1 MSPDGFMGGWVL
13 SENFVAP
20 GAGNLGV
27 NYGLLA
33 NNLPA
38 PTQVAQLL
46 LTTSLRYV
54 KLYSADQATLQA
66 LANTSIKV
74 AVGVTND
81 EISLL
86 AGSVT
91 SAQAWV
97 QTNIVAY
104 MPATQFNYIIV
115 GDEVLTVSP
124 ELTAVLVPAMSNL
137 YTALVN
143 LELDSELKVSTP
155 HNLGLLGKS
164 FPPSVGAFNSSLSTT
179 MQALLAFLSRTNS
192 PFMVNAYPYF
202 AYSANPVNVS
212 LDYALLQ
219 QQPNAAA
226 VTDINT
232 GLHYT
237 NLLDAQLDAVYSAME
252 RLGYGDISLAVSETG
267 WPSNGDP
274 DEVGCGITNA
284 ATYNGNLIKLVS
296 SNAGTPLRPGSSFDV
311 FIFALFNEDMKPGPS
326 SERNFGLFNVDETPV
341 YNVGLVQTSPSS
353 SSSPPSPAASSPTA
367 SSPPPTPA
375 ISTPAAPA
383 PAAPTVPAVYP
394 PPLPPPSPPS
404 APATT
409 PPASPS
415 GPVAAPAPPTQQP
428 IGKTWCVAKPGAAM
442 QDLTNALNY
451 ACGEGGANCV
461 PIQSGNPCYQPNTLN
476 SHASYAF
483 NSYYQLNGRNYWN
496 CYFGNTGVI
505 TITDPSKSSCS
516 CSPSTSSCSSS
527 ILTVT
532 LWMVVNCSV
541 FMVHTLLH

>member
-1 MSPDGFMGGWVL
+1 MDKLL
-13 SENFVAP
+13 SIFFFLMILVKYSYYTR
-20 GAGNLGV
+20 AGNLGV

-124 ELTAVLVPAMSNL
+124 ELTAFLVPAMSNL

-155 HNLGLLGKS
+155 HNLDLLGKS
-164 FPPSVGAFNSSLSTT
+164 FPPSVGAFISSLSTT

-341 YNVGLVQTSPSS
+341 YNVGL
-353 SSSPPSPAASSPTA
+353 
-367 SSPPPTPA
+367 
-375 ISTPAAPA
+375 
-383 PAAPTVPAVYP
+383 
-394 PPLPPPSPPS
+394 
-404 APATT
+404 
-409 PPASPS
+409 
-415 GPVAAPAPPTQQP
+415 QP

-461 PIQSGNPCYQPNTLN
+461 PIQPGNPCYQPNTLN

-532 LWMVVNCSV
+532 LWVAVNCSV
-541 FMVHTLLH
+541 FMVHMLLH

>member
-1 MSPDGFMGGWVL
+1 MDVWGGWVL
-13 SENFVAP
+13 SENFVAA

-74 AVGVTND
+74 AVGVAND

-97 QTNIVAY
+97 QTNIV
-104 MPATQFNYIIV
+104 
-115 GDEVLTVSP
+115 SP
-124 ELTAVLVPAMSNL
+124 ELTAFLVPAMSNL

-179 MQALLAFLSRTNS
+179 MQPLLAFLSRTNS

-202 AYSANPVNVS
+202 AYSANPANVS

-274 DEVGCGITNA
+274 DEIGCGITNA

-341 YNVGLVQTSPSS
+341 YNVGLLQTSPS

-375 ISTPAAPA
+375 IPTPAAPA
-383 PAAPTVPAVYP
+383 PATPAVPAVYP
-394 PPLPPPSPPS
+394 PPP
-404 APATT
+404 AATT

-415 GPVAAPAPPTQQP
+415 GPVAPPAPPTQQQQP
-428 IGKTWCVAKPGAAM
+428 LGKTWCVAKPGAAM

-461 PIQSGNPCYQPNTLN
+461 PIQPGNPCYQPNTLN

-532 LWMVVNCSV
+532 LWVVVDCSV
-541 FMVHTLLH
+541 FMVHMLLH

>member
-1 MSPDGFMGGWVL
+1 MLHLRCTTSPLVFVCILL
-13 SENFVAP
+13 SAASFT

-104 MPATQFNYIIV
+104 TPATQFNYIIV

-124 ELTAVLVPAMSNL
+124 ELTAFLVPAMSNL
-137 YTALVN
+137 HTALVN

-202 AYSANPVNVS
+202 AYSANPANVS

-219 QQPNAAA
+219 QQPNAAGI
-226 VTDINT
+226 TDINT

-274 DEVGCGITNA
+274 DEIGCGITNA

-353 SSSPPSPAASSPTA
+353 SSSPPT
-367 SSPPPTPA
+367 
-375 ISTPAAPA
+375 
-383 PAAPTVPAVYP
+383 
-394 PPLPPPSPPS
+394 
-404 APATT
+404 TT

-415 GPVAAPAPPTQQP
+415 GPVATPAPPTQQP
-428 IGKTWCVAKPGAAM
+428 VGKTWCVAKPGAAM

-461 PIQSGNPCYQPNTLN
+461 PIQPGNPCYQPNTLN

-532 LWMVVNCSV
+532 LWVVVDCSV
-541 FMVHTLLH
+541 FMVHMLLH